1 MSSRGSPIPRELA
14 DPPSSPF
21 QPVLARTT
29 AARRP
34 VVRRPAPPRST
45 TTPDGQPTRPST
57 PFGEIGKENDGDD
70 DKSDVLSLL
79 SSPSGWAA
87 GGDEVD
93 DEAAAFLP
101 RVRDLRQR
109 RPVVRKRTVDVGASV
124 YEEQGGEATGG
135 GAQSEAAEGET
146 IAEAVEEREDGP
158 VHDAQA
164 SSAAKSTNAPTSE
177 EQEPPARVAAAA
189 APAGGPGET
198 KATVRVDW

>member
-109 RPVVRKRTVDVGASV
+109 RPVVRKRTVDVGAS
-124 YEEQGGEATGG
+124 
-135 GAQSEAAEGET
+135 
-146 IAEAVEEREDGP
+146 
-158 VHDAQA
+158 A